1 MKYNNK
7 QRAKIYLE
15 FAKSINP
22 KGELDFICHH
32 LFGILYGRYWGIHY
46 RHDRSGWKAEFPEFA
61 LFEDNEW
68 KVEWSFENNSERIIA
83 LLFCY
88 HMALEAKK

>member
-15 FAKSINP
+15 FAKKINP

-32 LFGILYGRYWGIHY
+32 LFEILYGKNWGTHY
-46 RHDRSGWKAEFPEFA
+46 RYSRDSWKTEFPEFA
-61 LFEDNEW
+61 LFEAINPVIW
-68 KVEWSFENNSERIIA
+68 TFSNNSERIIA